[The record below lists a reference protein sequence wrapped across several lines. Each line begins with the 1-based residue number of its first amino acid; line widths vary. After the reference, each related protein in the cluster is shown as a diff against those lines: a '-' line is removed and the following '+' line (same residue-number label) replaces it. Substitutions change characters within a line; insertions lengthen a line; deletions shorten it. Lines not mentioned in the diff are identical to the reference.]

1 MRTVRISAVCVLLSS
16 IAFAARGDEAPEY
29 GPAKGTLIVIGGG
42 SLKDTGILETFL
54 RLAGGKDA
62 RLVVVPTAGGN
73 KNADGR
79 IRVYDEDK
87 AVAPWKNRGFKHV
100 RMLHTHDPKV
110 ADTEEFAA
118 ALTDAT
124 AVWFDGGRQWNLV
137 DSYRNTRTHRA
148 FHKVLERGGVIA
160 GSSAGATIQG
170 DYLVRGAVAGPDIVM
185 TPEKEH
191 ERGLNFLRKT
201 AIDQHINTRMR
212 WDDLIPVIK
221 KYPELL
227 GLGLSEG
234 TAIVVRGDRFEVMGA
249 WKVAVHDNQ
258 RAYHPWEKPYFVL
271 SAGDVYNMKSRRIE
285 RFGNG
290 RAATAYP
297 AILLEARNRGTSA
310 GAAASTKND
319 PLAGAWVVVAMRN
332 GGKEDAQLKDH
343 TATFADGKVTFKSK
357 DEKEHAATYTLGA
370 NKSPATIDLVPAD
383 GPHKGKTLMAIY
395 VIEKNELK
403 LCIGKE
409 GEDRPSTFS
418 SKAGEETIL
427 LMLKRVDTGG

>member
-1 MRTVRISAVCVLLSS
+1 MKTVRILAVYMLLSS

-29 GPAKGTLIVIGGG
+29 GPAKGTLIIIGGG
-42 SLKDTGILETFL
+42 SLKDTGILETFH

-62 RLVVVPTAGGN
+62 RLVVVPTAAGN
-73 KNADGR
+73 KNAEGR

-87 AVAPWKNRGFKHV
+87 VVTPWKNRGFKQV

-118 ALTDAT
+118 VLTDAT

-137 DSYRNTRTHRA
+137 DSYRNTRTDRA

-201 AIDQHINTRMR
+201 AIDQHINTRNR

-234 TAIVVRGDRFEVMGA
+234 TAIVVKGDRFEVMGA

-258 RAYHPWEKPYFVL
+258 KAYQPWEKPYYVL
-271 SAGDVYNMKSRRIE
+271 SRGDVYNMKSRRVE

-297 AILLEARNRGTSA
+297 AILN
-310 GAAASTKND
+310 
-319 PLAGAWVVVAMRN
+319 
-332 GGKEDAQLKDH
+332 
-343 TATFADGKVTFKSK
+343 
-357 DEKEHAATYTLGA
+357 
-370 NKSPATIDLVPAD
+370 
-383 GPHKGKTLMAIY
+383 
-395 VIEKNELK
+395 
-403 LCIGKE
+403 
-409 GEDRPSTFS
+409 
-418 SKAGEETIL
+418 
-427 LMLKRVDTGG
+427 

>member
-1 MRTVRISAVCVLLSS
+1 MKTVRIPAVCVLLSS
-16 IAFAARGDEAPEY
+16 IALAARGDEAPEY
-29 GPAKGTLIVIGGG
+29 GPAKGTLILIGGG

-79 IRVYDEDK
+79 IRVYDQNK
-87 AVAPWKNRGFKHV
+87 VVAPWKNRGFKQV
-100 RMLHTHDPKV
+100 RMLHTHYPKV

-234 TAIVVRGDRFEVMGA
+234 TAIVVKGDRFEVMGA
-249 WKVAVHDNQ
+249 WKVTVHDNQ
-258 RAYHPWEKPYFVL
+258 KAYQPWEKPYYVL
-271 SAGDVYNMKSRRIE
+271 SRGDVYNMKSRRIE

-290 RAATAYP
+290 TAATAYP
-297 AILLEARNRGTSA
+297 AILLETRN
-310 GAAASTKND
+310 
-319 PLAGAWVVVAMRN
+319 
-332 GGKEDAQLKDH
+332 
-343 TATFADGKVTFKSK
+343 
-357 DEKEHAATYTLGA
+357 
-370 NKSPATIDLVPAD
+370 
-383 GPHKGKTLMAIY
+383 
-395 VIEKNELK
+395 
-403 LCIGKE
+403 
-409 GEDRPSTFS
+409 
-418 SKAGEETIL
+418 
-427 LMLKRVDTGG
+427 